1 MRKIAASEYHP
12 ILSFLPEGWEYL
24 TPIPSGFP
32 DGLDAIL
39 LVNPTLKTLID
50 DDMKLK
56 GRKILRIA
64 IAEPY
69 RELLFQAIFP
79 SLYVINPHSSSA
91 HSDLCSA
98 LSGERCER
106 RIRFTDSE
114 KRILD
119 EIQFGLTDKEL
130 SLRLSY
136 SLRKVRRL
144 KSTILSKTGLV
155 SSSQL
160 SVYAFILS
168 ELNTRSSSNT
178 LDKESHPL
186 YSEHLSRTGQRARIQ
201 DRIPREEL
209 YHTF

>member
-12 ILSFLPEGWEYL
+12 ILSFLPKGWEYL

-32 DGLDAIL
+32 DGLDALL

-98 LSGERCER
+98 LSGERVSHR
-106 RIRFTDSE
+106 MMLFTDIIE
-114 KRILD
+114 G
-119 EIQFGLTDKEL
+119 ET
-130 SLRLSY
+130 
-136 SLRKVRRL
+136 
-144 KSTILSKTGLV
+144 T
-155 SSSQL
+155 
-160 SVYAFILS
+160 
-168 ELNTRSSSNT
+168 
-178 LDKESHPL
+178 
-186 YSEHLSRTGQRARIQ
+186 
-201 DRIPREEL
+201 
-209 YHTF
+209 

>member
-1 MRKIAASEYHP
+1 
-12 ILSFLPEGWEYL
+12 
-24 TPIPSGFP
+24 
-32 DGLDAIL
+32 
-39 LVNPTLKTLID
+39 
-50 DDMKLK
+50 MKLK

-155 SSSQL
+155 ASSQL